1 MQAKQLSFF
10 PPTNKEHGGIHSY
23 KTRRSRRTL
32 STKHSLHITL
42 RSNLAVRQRSLL
54 SNQAIVRKVL
64 KKASSLFQVKV
75 YRYAICGNHLHLQIR
90 GTRRE
95 DIQNFFR
102 VFAGHTAQ
110 EILRKFPLPKQPSG
124 GAPKKTCK
132 KNQRKFWDLL
142 IYSRILSWGR
152 EYRNVARY
160 ILQNMLEALNLI
172 AYKPRRPRRLMKRAS
187 ADPPKTPPRYG

>member
-10 PPTNKEHGGIHSY
+10 PPTSKEHGGIHSY
-23 KTRRSRRTL
+23 KKRRSRRAL

-90 GTRRE
+90 GTHRE

-110 EILRKFPLPKQPSG
+110 EILKKFPLPKLAG
-124 GAPKKTCK
+124 GAPQKSQLCK

-152 EYRNVARY
+152 EYKTVANY
-160 ILQNMLEALNLI
+160 ILQNTLEALNLI
-172 AYKPRRPRRLMKRAS
+172 AYKPRKQHRLRRRKA
-187 ADPPKTPPRYG
+187 AD